1 MAQFNQMVPTK
12 VGLALLAKAQAG
24 ECKIVIT
31 KAVSGD
37 GEWTTDL
44 SDATALKS
52 QKQSFGISSKEIQND
67 TTVNIKAIISNQN
80 LNEGYYI
87 REYGIMAAE
96 ADESEESE
104 TGYVAGTEV
113 LYAIL
118 TAQEDKAD
126 YLPPYNSISPQT
138 ITMETLITV
147 ASAAE
152 VTILAGTGAYALAD
166 DLNALEGRVDEA
178 EEKLDDHE
186 DRIVVV
192 EAQSKAF
199 YVQNKNL
206 FRAQG
211 EQIPVTLSQLHDEL
225 AAGNYEHLII
235 GNHLPMAFRGKT
247 YHMSLA
253 GINHFIRMGA
263 NDFSQQH
270 LLWISDELFE
280 TAQKY
285 NETNDNT
292 GGYPA
297 SSLYTFVQAMYND
310 LPAEWKNLVVAVPRI
325 RDKKGADEWYYEDKM
340 ILPSEMEIFGEV
352 FFGTNGAERDKKQWP
367 IFMGGT
373 ARIIKNLNGGGRYA
387 WWTSSASAAHT
398 TYFVYASHVG
408 DSHDNAASSSLG
420 VPIAFCTSK
429 ATA

>member
-24 ECKIVIT
+24 ECKMVIT

-67 TTVNIKAIISNQN
+67 TTVNIKAIISNEN
-80 LNEGYYI
+80 LSEGYYI

-104 TGYVAGTEV
+104 TGYVEGTEV

-178 EEKLDDHE
+178 EEKLGLA
-186 DRIVVV
+186 
-192 EAQSKAF
+192 AQS
-199 YVQNKNL
+199 
-206 FRAQG
+206 
-211 EQIPVTLSQLHDEL
+211 
-225 AAGNYEHLII
+225 
-235 GNHLPMAFRGKT
+235 
-247 YHMSLA
+247 
-253 GINHFIRMGA
+253 
-263 NDFSQQH
+263 
-270 LLWISDELFE
+270 
-280 TAQKY
+280 
-285 NETNDNT
+285 
-292 GGYPA
+292 
-297 SSLYTFVQAMYND
+297 
-310 LPAEWKNLVVAVPRI
+310 
-325 RDKKGADEWYYEDKM
+325 
-340 ILPSEMEIFGEV
+340 
-352 FFGTNGAERDKKQWP
+352 
-367 IFMGGT
+367 
-373 ARIIKNLNGGGRYA
+373 
-387 WWTSSASAAHT
+387 
-398 TYFVYASHVG
+398 
-408 DSHDNAASSSLG
+408 
-420 VPIAFCTSK
+420 
-429 ATA
+429 